1 MAKWDFGKKPNRK
14 SEATFTSKII
24 NHTTYQLTPLLKKS
38 LSGTGVAIVTPFT
51 SQHQIDFN
59 ALANII
65 EFLIQG
71 GVQYIVSLGTTGETP
86 VLDASEKKDILQFTY
101 QQVAGRIPVVAG
113 IGGNNTRSV
122 IEDLAS
128 YPLDQAT
135 AILSVSPS
143 YNKPSQE
150 GIYQHYKTIAESS
163 PLPVILYN
171 VPGRTGKNMTAA
183 TTLRLAELPN
193 IAGIKEA
200 SGLMDQCALI
210 LKERPADFLVVSGED
225 ALTLSQIAA
234 GMDGVISVAANAF
247 PAIFSQMVQH
257 CLHNEFAQAQQ
268 LNNRLLHAYDLLF
281 VENNPAGVKAFMY
294 LQGLLQ
300 NQLRLPIVPLS
311 QPVFEQVE
319 ACWNKINAA

>member
-1 MAKWDFGKKPNRK
+1 M
-14 SEATFTSKII
+14 
-24 NHTTYQLTPLLKKS
+24 LKQS

-51 SQHQIDFN
+51 AQQQIDFP
-59 ALANII
+59 ALEKII

-86 VLDASEKKDILQFTY
+86 VLDTAEKKDILQCTY

-113 IGGNNTRSV
+113 IGGNNTRAV
-122 IEDLAS
+122 IQDLS
-128 YPLDQAT
+128 TYPLEQAT

-150 GIYQHYKTIAESS
+150 GIYQHYKAIAEAS

-171 VPGRTGKNMTAA
+171 VPGRTGRNMTAS
-183 TTLRLAELPN
+183 TTLRLAALPN
-193 IAGIKEA
+193 VAGIKEA
-200 SGLMDQCALI
+200 SGLMDQCALLI
-210 LKERPADFLVVSGED
+210 KEKPADFLVVSGED
-225 ALTLSQIAA
+225 ALTLAQIAA

-257 CLHNEFAQAQQ
+257 SLHNEFAQARQ
-268 LNNRLLHAYDLLF
+268 LNNRLLKAYDLLF
-281 VENNPAGVKAFMY
+281 TENNPAGVKAFMY

-300 NQLRLPIVPLS
+300 NELRLPIVPLS
-311 QPVFEQVE
+311 QPVFEQVVN
-319 ACWNKINAA
+319 CWKEINAE

>member
-1 MAKWDFGKKPNRK
+1 MGRNKCLNRK
-14 SEATFTSKII
+14 QGSHPKKLII
-24 NHTTYQLTPLLKKS
+24 PPIKLAPLLKKS
-38 LSGTGVAIVTPFT
+38 LSGTGVAIVTPFN

-86 VLDASEKKDILQFTY
+86 VLDAAEKKDILQFTY

-113 IGGNNTRSV
+113 IGGNNTRAV
-122 IEDLAS
+122 IEDLS
-128 YPLDQAT
+128 TYPLEQAT

-150 GIYQHYKTIAESS
+150 GIYQHYKAIAEAS

-171 VPGRTGKNMTAA
+171 VPGRTGRNMLAS

-200 SGLMDQCALI
+200 SGLMEQCALI
-210 LKERPADFLVVSGED
+210 LKEKPADFLVVSGED

-247 PAIFSQMVQH
+247 PAIFSQMVQA
-257 CLHNEFAQAQQ
+257 CLHNEFTLAQQ
-268 LNNRLLHAYDLLF
+268 LNNRLLLAYDLLF

-294 LQGLLQ
+294 LQGLLD
-300 NQLRLPIVPLS
+300 NQLRLPLLPLS
-311 QPVFEQVE
+311 EPVFEQVSV
-319 ACWNKINAA
+319 CWKQISGA

>member
-1 MAKWDFGKKPNRK
+1 LGRNKRLNRK
-14 SEATFTSKII
+14 QGSDLKKLII
-24 NHTTYQLTPLLKKS
+24 TPIKLAPLLKKM
-38 LSGTGVAIVTPFT
+38 LSGTGVAIVTPFN
-51 SQHQIDFN
+51 SQHQIDFK

-86 VLDASEKKDILQFTY
+86 VLDAAEKKDILQFTY

-113 IGGNNTRSV
+113 IGGNNTRAV
-122 IEDLAS
+122 IEDLSS
-128 YPLDQAT
+128 YPLEQAT

-150 GIYQHYKTIAESS
+150 GIYHHYKAIAEAS
-163 PLPVILYN
+163 PLPIILYN
-171 VPGRTGKNMTAA
+171 VPGRTARNMLAS

-200 SGLMDQCALI
+200 SGLMEQCALI
-210 LKERPADFLVVSGED
+210 LKEKPADFLVVSGED

-247 PAIFSQMVQH
+247 PAIFSQMVQA
-257 CLHNEFAQAQQ
+257 CLHNEFTLAQQ
-268 LNNRLLHAYDLLF
+268 LNNRLLLAYDLLF

-294 LQGLLQ
+294 LQGLLE
-300 NQLRLPIVPLS
+300 NQLRLPLLPLS
-311 QPVFEQVE
+311 KPVFDQVT
-319 ACWNKINAA
+319 ACWKEINAA